1 MSFNNTNDEQIEVS
15 EFQQR
20 VESVEVKKDNI
31 ITGIVGA
38 FIGTAI
44 GVALIVILGQLGYI
58 ASIAGV
64 VMAVCALKGYEL
76 LGGTLSKRGII
87 CSSVLILVMTYVGC
101 RLDWAYSL
109 AQYHEVDIFSAFLAV
124 NGEYIEMGAFYKDLF
139 MVYLFSL
146 LGTVPTIRSAFANK

>member
-1 MSFNNTNDEQIEVS
+1 MSFNNTNEEQIEVS

-76 LGGTLSKRGII
+76 LGGTLSKRGIV

-146 LGTVPTIRSAFANK
+146 LGAVPTIRSAFANK

>member
-1 MSFNNTNDEQIEVS
+1 MLSNNTNEEQIEIS

-20 VESVEVKKDNI
+20 VEAVETKKDNI
-31 ITGIVGA
+31 IAGIVGA

-146 LGTVPTIRSAFANK
+146 LGAVPTIRSAFANK

>member
-1 MSFNNTNDEQIEVS
+1 MSFNNTNEEQIEIS

-146 LGTVPTIRSAFANK
+146 LGAVPTIRSAFANK

>member
-1 MSFNNTNDEQIEVS
+1 MSFNNTNEEQIEVS

-146 LGTVPTIRSAFANK
+146 LGAVPTIRSAFANK